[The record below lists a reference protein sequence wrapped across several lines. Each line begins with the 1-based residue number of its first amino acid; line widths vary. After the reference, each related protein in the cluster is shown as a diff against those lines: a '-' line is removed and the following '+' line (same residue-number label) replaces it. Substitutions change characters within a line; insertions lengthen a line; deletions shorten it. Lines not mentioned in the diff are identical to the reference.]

1 MLKDGERSVVVL
13 QQQHQNP
20 APIVPVRPFVQQHN
34 NRLPPAPPA
43 IAAAAT
49 SATFSTNTSTSSVRV
64 SRGGSL
70 GSSGVGLG
78 PLATFFKGFLITLH
92 SKHLQVEKYGICS
105 HLLFFSVNWI
115 LVWSYFVLF
124 LNYPSR

>member
-20 APIVPVRPFVQQHN
+20 TPIVPVRPFVQQHN

-49 SATFSTNTSTSSVRV
+49 SANFSSNTSTSSARV
-64 SRGGSL
+64 SRGGNL
-70 GSSGVGLG
+70 GSSGVSFALSDYKLTIFTSGIYEC
-78 PLATFFKGFLITLH
+78 LIRTNF
-92 SKHLQVEKYGICS
+92 Y
-105 HLLFFSVNWI
+105 
-115 LVWSYFVLF
+115 
-124 LNYPSR
+124 